1 MLTKDDDFF
10 SFSKV
15 VCSLENAI
23 PEKKNRLRLTY

>member
-10 SFSKV
+10 SFSKA

-23 PEKKNRLRLTY
+23 PEKKSPSFD